1 VVRVNQSLNDL
12 SKSISSLVGEK
23 YTKVFVIFC
32 ILVAFLIPDTMINYV
47 SDFIYTQLIT
57 TLGII
62 FFIVIAIVYI
72 LGQYFTLRFVKD
84 QSKEIRARH
93 LFIRVIHNATTVIQY
108 TLVASLIF
116 IILEI
121 LLTLHYHTATI
132 TAVTGISEISTTCI
146 LSLFAQRF
154 FSWFNSNRKSIVVL
168 LYGLS
173 FVISAFSVTLI
184 SLNHLSILSQK
195 QISSE
200 YTIIT
205 PQSKVVFPSDSF
217 KKSGSFLAD
226 LFKTYQYTALVSF
239 ALLMAATAIL
249 LHHYSRKLGRVKFW
263 IIILLPML
271 YRLGASL
278 ENFGIITPATHEQ
291 YFYWYLY
298 ASLNSTAGGILFGIA
313 FLSIAKTIRQD
324 SAVRQYM
331 IIAAYGFI
339 LMFISNQVTLT
350 ATSYPPYG
358 IATISLLVLASYM
371 IFVGLYSTA
380 LSTSQ
385 DMKLRQHI
393 RRLTT
398 KDTSLLNSI
407 GTAQMEQEVQ
417 RTVKGFE
424 NIIEQQEKEMK
435 EQSGVE
441 SSISQED
448 VHEYLQQVV
457 EEVSKVKKNNKKD
470 GA

>member
-1 VVRVNQSLNDL
+1 MVNN
-12 SKSISSLVGEK
+12 
-23 YTKVFVIFC
+23 
-32 ILVAFLIPDTMINYV
+32 V
-47 SDFIYTQLIT
+47 SDYIYSQLVT
-57 TLGII
+57 SLGII
-62 FFIVIAIVYI
+62 FFIAIAIVYI
-72 LGQYFTLRFVKD
+72 LGQYFILRFVKD
-84 QSKEIRARH
+84 ESKEIRAKH
-93 LFIRVIHNATTVIQY
+93 LFIRVTHNAATVIQY
-108 TLVASLIF
+108 ALVATLIF

-121 LLTLHYHTATI
+121 LLTSRYHTATL
-132 TAVTGISEISTTCI
+132 TAVTGISEMSTIAI
-146 LSLFAQRF
+146 LTLFAQRF
-154 FSWFNSNRKSIVVL
+154 FSWFKSNRKSIVVL

-173 FVISAFSVTLI
+173 FVINAFSVSLI
-184 SLNHLSILSQK
+184 SMNELIIFSQK
-195 QISSE
+195 QISAE
-200 YTIIT
+200 YAIIT

-217 KKSGSFLAD
+217 EPGSLLAN
-226 LFKTYQYTALVSF
+226 LFETYQYTDLISF
-239 ALLMAATAIL
+239 ALLMAATAFL
-249 LHHYSRKLGRVKFW
+249 LHHYSSKLGRVKFW
-263 IIILLPML
+263 VIILLPML
-271 YRLGASL
+271 YRVSMSL
-278 ENFGIITPATHEQ
+278 ENFGVITPTQEQ

-313 FLSIAKTIRQD
+313 FFSIAKTIRQD

-358 IATISLLVLASYM
+358 VATMSLLVLASYM

-380 LSTSQ
+380 LSVSQ
-385 DMKLRQHI
+385 DMKLRQYI

-407 GTAQMEQEVQ
+407 GTAQMEQELQ

-424 NIIEQQEKEMK
+424 NIVEQQEKEMK

-448 VHEYLQQVV
+448 MHEYLQQVV
-457 EEVSKVKKNNKKD
+457 EEVSKVKKKKH
-470 GA
+470 AT

>member
-1 VVRVNQSLNDL
+1 MVNN
-12 SKSISSLVGEK
+12 
-23 YTKVFVIFC
+23 
-32 ILVAFLIPDTMINYV
+32 V
-47 SDFIYTQLIT
+47 SDYIYSQLVT
-57 TLGII
+57 SLGII
-62 FFIVIAIVYI
+62 FFIAIAIVYI
-72 LGQYFTLRFVKD
+72 LGQYFILRFVKD
-84 QSKEIRARH
+84 QSKEIRTKH
-93 LFIRVIHNATTVIQY
+93 LFIRVSHNAATVIQY
-108 TLVASLIF
+108 ALVATLIF

-121 LLTLHYHTATI
+121 LLTSRYHTATL
-132 TAVTGISEISTTCI
+132 TAVTGISEMSTIAI
-146 LSLFAQRF
+146 LTLFAQRF
-154 FSWFNSNRKSIVVL
+154 FSWFKSNRKSIVVL

-173 FVISAFSVTLI
+173 FVINAFSVSLI
-184 SLNHLSILSQK
+184 SMNELIIFSQK
-195 QISSE
+195 QISAE
-200 YTIIT
+200 YAIIT

-217 KKSGSFLAD
+217 EPGSLLAN
-226 LFKTYQYTALVSF
+226 LFETYQYTDLVSF

-249 LHHYSRKLGRVKFW
+249 LRHYSSKLGRVKFW
-263 IIILLPML
+263 VIILLPML
-271 YRLGASL
+271 YRVSMSL
-278 ENFGIITPATHEQ
+278 ENFGVITPTQEQ

-313 FLSIAKTIRQD
+313 FFSIAKTIRQD

-358 IATISLLVLASYM
+358 VATMSLLVLASYM

-380 LSTSQ
+380 LSVSQ
-385 DMKLRQHI
+385 DMKLRQYI

-407 GTAQMEQEVQ
+407 GTAQMEQELQ

-424 NIIEQQEKEMK
+424 NIVEQQEKEMK

-448 VHEYLQQVV
+448 MHEYLQQVV
-457 EEVSKVKKNNKKD
+457 EEVSKVKKKKH
-470 GA
+470 AT

>member
-1 VVRVNQSLNDL
+1 MVNN
-12 SKSISSLVGEK
+12 
-23 YTKVFVIFC
+23 
-32 ILVAFLIPDTMINYV
+32 V
-47 SDFIYTQLIT
+47 SDYIYSQLVT
-57 TLGII
+57 SLGII
-62 FFIVIAIVYI
+62 FFIAIAIVYI
-72 LGQYFTLRFVKD
+72 LGQYFILRFVKD
-84 QSKEIRARH
+84 ESKEIRAKH
-93 LFIRVIHNATTVIQY
+93 LFIRVTHNAATVIQY
-108 TLVASLIF
+108 ALVATLIF

-121 LLTLHYHTATI
+121 LLTSRYHTATL
-132 TAVTGISEISTTCI
+132 TAVTGISEMSTIAI
-146 LSLFAQRF
+146 LTLFAQRF
-154 FSWFNSNRKSIVVL
+154 FSWFKSNRKSIVVL

-173 FVISAFSVTLI
+173 FVINAFSVSLI
-184 SLNHLSILSQK
+184 SMNELIIFSQK
-195 QISSE
+195 QISAE
-200 YTIIT
+200 YAIIT

-217 KKSGSFLAD
+217 EPGSLLAN
-226 LFKTYQYTALVSF
+226 LFETYQYTDLVSF
-239 ALLMAATAIL
+239 ALLMAATAFL
-249 LHHYSRKLGRVKFW
+249 LHHYSSKLGRVKFW
-263 IIILLPML
+263 VIILLPML
-271 YRLGASL
+271 YRVSMSL
-278 ENFGIITPATHEQ
+278 ENFGVITPTQEQ

-358 IATISLLVLASYM
+358 VATMSLLVLASYM

-380 LSTSQ
+380 LSVSQ

-407 GTAQMEQEVQ
+407 GTAQMEQELQ

-424 NIIEQQEKEMK
+424 NIVEQQEKEMK

-448 VHEYLQQVV
+448 MHEYLQQVV
-457 EEVSKVKKNNKKD
+457 EEVSKVKKKKH
-470 GA
+470 AT

>member
-1 VVRVNQSLNDL
+1 MVNN
-12 SKSISSLVGEK
+12 
-23 YTKVFVIFC
+23 
-32 ILVAFLIPDTMINYV
+32 V
-47 SDFIYTQLIT
+47 SDYIYSQLVT
-57 TLGII
+57 SLGII
-62 FFIVIAIVYI
+62 FFIAIAIVYI
-72 LGQYFTLRFVKD
+72 LGQYFILRFVKD
-84 QSKEIRARH
+84 ESKEIRTKH
-93 LFIRVIHNATTVIQY
+93 LFIRVSHNAATVIQY
-108 TLVASLIF
+108 ALVATLIF

-121 LLTLHYHTATI
+121 LLTSRYHTATL
-132 TAVTGISEISTTCI
+132 TAVTGISEMSTIAI
-146 LSLFAQRF
+146 LTLFAQRF
-154 FSWFNSNRKSIVVL
+154 FSWFKSNRKSIVVL

-173 FVISAFSVTLI
+173 FVINAFSVSLI
-184 SLNHLSILSQK
+184 SMNELIIFSQK
-195 QISSE
+195 QISAE
-200 YTIIT
+200 YAIIT

-217 KKSGSFLAD
+217 EPGSLLAN
-226 LFKTYQYTALVSF
+226 LFETYQYTDLISF

-249 LHHYSRKLGRVKFW
+249 LHHYSSKLGRVKFW
-263 IIILLPML
+263 VIILLPML
-271 YRLGASL
+271 YRVSMSL
-278 ENFGIITPATHEQ
+278 ENFGVITPTQEQ

-313 FLSIAKTIRQD
+313 FFSIAKTIRQD

-358 IATISLLVLASYM
+358 VATMSLLVLASYM

-380 LSTSQ
+380 LSVSQ
-385 DMKLRQHI
+385 DTKLRQYI

-407 GTAQMEQEVQ
+407 GTAQMEQELQ

-424 NIIEQQEKEMK
+424 NIVEQQEKEMK

-457 EEVSKVKKNNKKD
+457 EEVSKVKKKEH
-470 GA
+470 AT